1 MSLEKVSDSLDK
13 MKAVAHY
20 EKVVEERDMLVRQLE
35 DDRERYRDELEQRE
49 KTITQLRSLR
59 VKYSASNY
67 TLEEFD
73 MLVDDKF
80 RKWKEEGMEEAVES
94 RWEREAPHRLMQ
106 MLRAELQA
114 YPEGCLPQLRERLD
128 SAALKR
134 RDELLSNRHS
144 WPEWFRDRYRI
155 EVQQGIQLGI
165 NEAFNTRVEFNAEK
179 RLQQLI
185 QVEWPRFVE
194 ENITPFCRNSL
205 KSQLTNMGYMLLLT
219 CEKCG
224 TAMEVTLT
232 PDNLAELIKK
242 PSLTVDCWNPR
253 CRGFLWPHRIHI
265 TLGMV
270 IELIVTS

>member
-1 MSLEKVSDSLDK
+1 MSLEKVSDYLDK

-20 EKVVEERDMLVRQLE
+20 DKVVEERDMLVRQLE
-35 DDRERYRDELEQRE
+35 DGRERDRDELDQLE
-49 KTITQLRSLR
+49 KKISQLESLR
-59 VKYSASNY
+59 VKYSESTF

-73 MLVDDKF
+73 MLVEDRF
-80 RKWKEEGMEEAVES
+80 RKWKEDVMEEAVES
-94 RWEREAPHRLMQ
+94 RWEREGPRRLMQ
-106 MLRAELQA
+106 MLRAELQV
-114 YPEGCLPQLRERLD
+114 YPEGCFPQLRERLD
-128 SAALKR
+128 SAALKK

-144 WPEWFRDRYRI
+144 WPKWFRDRYRI

-165 NEAFNTRVEFNAEK
+165 DEAFNTRVEFNANE

-205 KSQLTNMGYMLLLT
+205 KSQLTNMVYT
-219 CEKCG
+219 FIVICEKCG
-224 TAMEVTLT
+224 TTREVTLT

-242 PSLTVDCWNPR
+242 PSITTDCRNPR
-253 CRGFLWPHRIHI
+253 CMDFLWRHRILI

-270 IELIVTS
+270 IDVIIRS

>member
-1 MSLEKVSDSLDK
+1 MSLEKVSDYLDK

-20 EKVVEERDMLVRQLE
+20 DKVMEERDILARQLE
-35 DDRERYRDELEQRE
+35 DERERNRDELEQRE
-49 KTITQLRSLR
+49 NTITQLKSLK
-59 VKYSASNY
+59 VKYCESNF

-73 MLVDDKF
+73 KLVEDRF
-80 RKWKEEGMEEAVES
+80 RTWKEEGMEEAVES

-128 SAALKR
+128 SAALKK

-144 WPEWFRDRYRI
+144 WPKWFRDKYRS
-155 EVQQGIQLGI
+155 EVQQGVQLGI
-165 NEAFNTRVEFNAEK
+165 DEAFNTRVEFNAEK

-194 ENITPFCRNSL
+194 ENVTPFCRSSL
-205 KSQLTNMGYMLLLT
+205 KSQLTNMGITFIVT

-224 TAMEVTLT
+224 TAMEVTLS

-242 PSLTVDCWNPR
+242 TSITADCWNPR
-253 CRGFLWPHRIHI
+253 CMDFLRHHRIHI

-270 IELIVTS
+270 IGVIVRS